1 MRAGWA
7 CPIRMPLAHDTG
19 TPTLLRG
26 LRRIDVVS
34 LTVNSVVGAGVL
46 ALPAGL
52 ALSSGRW
59 SLAVV
64 FAAFAV
70 VALLALSLAEV
81 ASRFDVT
88 GGPQVYAQH
97 TFGPLAGFTVGWLF
111 TVSRFASHALISQVM
126 LDYASALWPALAR
139 YWPRAA
145 AITIVMFLLT
155 ASNLRGVM
163 RGAWV
168 GNLLTAAKLLPL
180 VAIALAGLWFAGWN
194 NLPTAEPQQ
203 PGGLIEGLQ
212 LALFACF
219 GFEVISIV
227 AGEMRDPRRDLAFSI
242 LAGLGLSCL
251 LYLLLMLAS
260 FGVLEDTA
268 AHARPLVAIAE
279 RFLGPAGGTLMAVAA
294 VVSCAGGLAV
304 SMLTS
309 PRNMYALA
317 EAGDLPRRV
326 AAVHP
331 AWRTPHVAILVFA
344 LLSWLVT
351 ITGTFRY
358 LLELFVISRMLA
370 YGSTC
375 LALIVLRRRQGP
387 APVPVAGGPFISV
400 LALAACAAIVTTAT
414 LTSVRDVAI
423 VIATGFVVRALVRR
437 GGAPRVAD

>member
-1 MRAGWA
+1 MGDAGRVDA
-7 CPIRMPLAHDTG
+7 PG
-19 TPTLLRG
+19 LLRG
-26 LRRIDVVS
+26 LTRFDVTA
-34 LTVNSVVGAGVL
+34 LTINSVVGAGVF

-52 ALSSGRW
+52 AVSSGRW

-70 VALLALSLAEV
+70 VATLALSLAEV

-88 GGPQVYAQH
+88 GGPQVYAQA

-111 TVSRFASHALISQVM
+111 TVSRFASHALIAQVM
-126 LDYASALWPALAR
+126 LDYAAALLPAFEG
-139 YWPRAA
+139 YWPRTLA
-145 AITIVMFLLT
+145 FSLLMLALT
-155 ASNLRGVM
+155 VVNLRGVT

-168 GNLLTAAKLLPL
+168 GNVLTIAKLLPL
-180 VAIALAGLWFAGWN
+180 VAIALAGIWFAGWN

-203 PGGLIEGLQ
+203 PGGLVEGLQ

-219 GFEVISIV
+219 GFEVIAIV
-227 AGEMRDPRRDLAFSI
+227 AGEMRDPRRDIAFSI
-242 LAGLGLSCL
+242 LAGLGVSCL

-260 FGVLEDTA
+260 FGILADTA
-268 AHARPLVAIAE
+268 SHARPLVGIAE
-279 RFLGPAGGTLMAVAA
+279 HFFGAAGGTLMAAAA

-309 PRNMYALA
+309 PRNMFALG
-317 EAGDLPRRV
+317 EAGDLPRSF
-326 AAVHP
+326 AAVH
-331 AWRTPHVAILVFA
+331 ASWRTPHVAILVFA

-375 LALIVLRRRQGP
+375 LALIVLRRREGP
-387 APVPVAGGPFISV
+387 APVPVPGGPVIAA
-400 LALAACAAIVTTAT
+400 LALAACVAIVTTAT

-423 VIATGFVVRALVRR
+423 VIAIGFVIRALVRWR
-437 GGAPRVAD
+437 TAKGSSR

>member
-1 MRAGWA
+1 MTAGDRAAPG
-7 CPIRMPLAHDTG
+7 
-19 TPTLLRG
+19 LLRG
-26 LRRIDVVS
+26 LRRLDVVS
-34 LTVNSVVGAGVL
+34 LTINSVVGAGVF

-52 ALSSGRW
+52 AVSSGRW
-59 SLAVV
+59 SLAVIL
-64 FAAFAV
+64 AAFAA

-88 GGPQVYAQH
+88 GGQQVYAQF

-111 TVSRFASHALISQVM
+111 TVSRFASHALIAQVM
-126 LDYASALWPALAR
+126 LDYAAALWPAFGQ
-139 YWPRAA
+139 YWPR
-145 AITIVMFLLT
+145 TIAFTLATLVLT
-155 ASNLRGVM
+155 VVNVRGV
-163 RGAWV
+163 RQGAWM
-168 GNLLTAAKLLPL
+168 GNVLTAAKLLPL

-194 NLPTAEPQQ
+194 NIPAAEPQQ
-203 PGGLIEGLQ
+203 PDGLVSGLQ
-212 LALFACF
+212 LALFACV
-219 GFEVISIV
+219 GFEVAAVV
-227 AGEMRDPRRDLAFSI
+227 AGEMRDPRRDLPFSI
-242 LAGLGLSCL
+242 LTGLGISCL

-268 AHARPLVAIAE
+268 AHARPLVNVAE
-279 RFLGPAGGTLMAVAA
+279 YFLGPAGGVLMAVAA

-309 PRNMYALA
+309 PRNMFALA
-317 EAGDLPRRV
+317 EAGDLPRSL

-331 AWRTPHVAILVFA
+331 GWRTPHVSIIVFA
-344 LLSWLVT
+344 VLSWLVT

-370 YGSTC
+370 YGSSS

-387 APVPVAGGPFISV
+387 APVPVPCGPLIAV

-423 VIATGFVVRALVRR
+423 VIATGLVIRLIVRARR
-437 GGAPRVAD
+437 